1 MGENLI
7 SSSDIF
13 DAGLPSSLKEI
24 TELLIKLRGELA
36 QTAGEVRSSGSGN
49 AQGVKELLNVAN
61 ALNDAF
67 KATNNA
73 LAVNNDALAKY
84 TAALEANARAK
95 QKNVADTKS
104 LTDAEAKEVE
114 ALSQSLNFLTQNGNK
129 NMALWKDVTQS
140 MSGTNMSYNQMK
152 ATVQVLEKA
161 LRSLNNSW
169 EKESDGAKSAQAA
182 VVRLKD
188 AMKNFDEAT
197 KSTAKSTERVSGASR
212 QYKKLTEEEAASVNA
227 FKEALAG
234 SNQERIDAVKN
245 VDMEAKSYNELYA
258 LYSAVKEE
266 LKGMTKEEVENT
278 EAGKVM
284 VAQSRRWMEHL
295 NNFQKATGNFSLNV
309 GNYRSAFDG
318 LGYSIQQVMREVPS
332 AQNLNQFFLAI
343 SNNIPMVADQ
353 LRLFKREQEGIAE
366 NLKELQE
373 GTKEYME
380 LQAKQMSLGTK
391 LIKSVLNWQTAL
403 LAVVFLLRQYGA
415 DLVNWFVGL
424 FRKVDINGYLKGVRE
439 AMGEFRK
446 ESALAFTDSTQEL
459 LIVVDRLGKVT
470 RGTDEWKEGI
480 KKVNEITHSNLSA
493 TTTTIGEVR
502 KVTEEY
508 KKQALQLAKNQ
519 AVIDIM
525 TKSSKDAVTR
535 QLARNAKSN
544 YQLAA
549 ILGID
554 TSDEK
559 AFDEL
564 NKYWNKYL
572 ESRRKVSKIQ
582 SEPYNKSQVSAL
594 GSFLAGS
601 GVSGVSID
609 YTHEEVL
616 AKAKDE
622 STRAYR
628 ELMNYI
634 NRMTAG
640 VLDEKAVERLLEEY
654 RAVEDLSKSTTKNL
668 KEDEPTLEA
677 MNDRYWEMMEARAK
691 MTEDEYSKEVE
702 LAKVTNARLLEENED
717 AWDEQ
722 VTALDNNLR
731 EGLITREEYDIKIL
745 EAKQQHDAI
754 EEELEKAHRDNLQQI
769 WEKYEIKRVKA
780 EIEATEVTTEQVMR
794 RVRTRAAEAARNAQV
809 NRNIELLKTQLIALE
824 KIDTKGVEEGEKAKQ
839 EAIDKTTAAIEKQRQ
854 ALDYSQK
861 LKVATN
867 IFDVFGVSDKL
878 QDYVGSGDK
887 RGLMESILGDSL
899 ENASDDQ
906 VNDYFEKWFDG
917 AEKAVSEW
925 YNSTSKYINEA
936 LDAYVRLAEA
946 KAELFR
952 QDTENAQEAYE
963 KEKALMEAGYA
974 NRMSAAWE
982 EYQQKKEL
990 QKQAEEDAKRA
1001 AKVQM
1006 DLDTAT
1012 QAVSIV
1018 TAIANLYKVLS
1029 GVNIPFPG
1037 AGVALA
1043 TGLSA
1048 TLLTAFS
1055 VAKAKAYQLT
1065 RYGSGG
1071 YEEVTE
1077 GGTHASGHDTM
1088 LGIRNSRGRQM
1099 VVERGEGIGVFTR
1112 AARARYG
1119 SRGLRTLVEAAN
1131 RGQIGTVALAE
1142 LERDREGG
1150 TQQTFVSAVNLGK
1163 IERSLDAIERQGAVR
1178 YSVDGDGNL
1187 VEYRGNTKITY
1198 NKR

>member
-1 MGENLI
+1 MAENLI
-7 SSSDIF
+7 HSSDIF
-13 DAGLPSSLKEI
+13 DAGLPGSLQEV
-24 TELLIKLRGELA
+24 TDLLVKLRNELS
-36 QTAGEVRSSGSGN
+36 QTAGEIRGSGSGS
-49 AQGVKELLNVAN
+49 AQGVKELVNVAN

-73 LAVNNDALAKY
+73 LAVNNDAMAKY

-95 QKNVADTKS
+95 QKNAADTKG

-114 ALSQSLNFLTQNGNK
+114 FLSQSLNFLTQNGNRNMNVWK
-129 NMALWKDVTQS
+129 NMTQA
-140 MSGTNMSYNQMK
+140 MSGANMSYNQMK

-161 LRSLNNSW
+161 LRSLSNSW
-169 EKESDGAKSAQAA
+169 EKESAGAKSAQAA
-182 VVRLKD
+182 VVRLKE
-188 AMKNFDEAT
+188 AMKGFDDAT
-197 KSTAKSTERVSGASR
+197 KATATSTGRAVGASR
-212 QYKKLTEEEAASVNA
+212 EYKKLTDEEAASVNA
-227 FKEALAG
+227 FKAALAG

-266 LKGMTKEEVENT
+266 LKSMTKEEVENT
-278 EAGKVM
+278 EAGKQM
-284 VAQSRRWMEHL
+284 VLQSRRWMEHL

-353 LRLFKREQEGIAE
+353 LKLFKREQEGIAE
-366 NLKELQE
+366 DLEELVE

-415 DLVNWFVGL
+415 DIVNWFVGL
-424 FRKVDINGYLKGVRE
+424 FRKVDINGYLKSASQ

-446 ESALAFTDSTQEL
+446 ASGEAFTDSTQEL
-459 LIVVDRLGKVT
+459 LVIVDRLEKVT
-470 RGTDEWKEGI
+470 KGTDEWKEGI
-480 KKVNEITHSNLSA
+480 KQVNDITHKSLNA
-493 TTTTIGEVR
+493 TTATIGEVR

-519 AVIDIM
+519 AIVDIM

-535 QLARNAKSN
+535 QLARNAKDN

-549 ILGID
+549 ILGVD

-559 AFDEL
+559 AFGEL
-564 NKYWNKYL
+564 NKLWHNYL
-572 ESRRKVSKIQ
+572 ESRSRVSEVQ
-582 SEPYNKSQVSAL
+582 REPSNKSKVNVW
-594 GSFLAGS
+594 GSFAAGAGAQ
-601 GVSGVSID
+601 GVSVE
-609 YTHEEVL
+609 YTHEQVV

-622 STRAYR
+622 SSKAYR

-640 VLDEKAVERLLEEY
+640 VLDEKAVEKLLEQY
-654 RAVEDLSKSTTKNL
+654 KIVEDFSKNTTKNL
-668 KEDEPTLEA
+668 KADDPTLEA

-691 MTEDEYSKEVE
+691 MIEDEYKKEVE
-702 LAKVTNARLLEENED
+702 LANVTNARLLEENED

-731 EGLITREEYDIKIL
+731 EGFITREEYNTKIL

-754 EEELEKAHRDNLQQI
+754 EAALEKEHTDNLRQI
-769 WEKYEIKRVKA
+769 WEKYELKRIQA
-780 EIEATEVTTEQVMR
+780 EIKETEVTTEQVMR

-809 NRNIELLKTQLIALE
+809 NRNIERLKNQLMELE
-824 KIDTKGVEEGEKAKQ
+824 RIDTKGVEEGEKAKQ
-839 EAIDKTTAAIEKQRQ
+839 EAIEKTTAAIEKQRQ

-861 LKVATN
+861 LKAATN
-867 IFDVFGVSDKL
+867 IFDVFGVSDRL
-878 QDYVGSGDK
+878 QDFAGSGDK

-899 ENASDDQ
+899 GNASDEQ
-906 VNDYFEKWFDG
+906 VNDYFEKWFDA
-917 AEKAVSEW
+917 AEKAVGEW
-925 YNSTSKYINEA
+925 YNSTTKYISEA

-946 KAELFR
+946 KAELAQ

-963 KEKALMEAGYA
+963 KEKALLEAGYA

-982 EYQQKKEL
+982 EYQQKKAL
-990 QKQAEEDAKRA
+990 QKQAEEDAKKA

-1006 DLDTAT
+1006 DLDTA
-1012 QAVSIV
+1012 QQGASLV

-1029 GVNIPFPG
+1029 GINIPFPG

-1048 TLLTAFS
+1048 ALLTAFGE
-1055 VAKAKAYQLT
+1055 AKVKAYQLAK
-1065 RYGSGG
+1065 YGSGG

-1088 LGIRNSRGRQM
+1088 LGIRNRRGRQM

-1119 SRGLRTLVEAAN
+1119 SRGLKNLVDAAN
-1131 RGQIGTVALAE
+1131 RGQIGTMALAE
-1142 LERDREGG
+1142 LERDRAGG
-1150 TQQTFVSAVNLGK
+1150 VQQTFVSAVNLGK
-1163 IERSLDAIERQGAVR
+1163 IERALETIERQGSVR
-1178 YSVDGDGNL
+1178 YGVDSEGNM
-1187 VEYRGNTKITY
+1187 VEYRGRTKTTY
-1198 NKR
+1198 KK

>member
-1 MGENLI
+1 MADNLI
-7 SSSDIF
+7 HSSDIF
-13 DAGLPSSLKEI
+13 DAGLPGSLQEV
-24 TELLIKLRGELA
+24 TDLLVKLRNELS
-36 QTAGEVRSSGSGN
+36 QTAGEIRGSGSGS
-49 AQGVKELLNVAN
+49 AQGVKELVNVAN

-95 QKNVADTKS
+95 QKNAADTKS

-114 ALSQSLNFLTQNGNK
+114 FLSESLNFLNQNGNR
-129 NMALWKDVTQS
+129 NMAVWKNITQS
-140 MSGTNMSYNQMK
+140 MSGANMSYNQMK

-161 LRSLNNSW
+161 LRSLSNSW
-169 EKESDGAKSAQAA
+169 EKESAGAKSAQAA
-182 VVRLKD
+182 VVRLKE
-188 AMKNFDEAT
+188 AMKGFDETT
-197 KSTAKSTERVSGASR
+197 KATAKSNERAVGATR
-212 QYKKLTEEEAASVNA
+212 QYKNLTEQEIASVNA
-227 FKEALAG
+227 FKAALAG
-234 SNQERIDAVKN
+234 SNQERIEAVKN
-245 VDMEAKSYNELYA
+245 VDMEAKTYNELYA

-266 LKGMTKEEVENT
+266 LKSMTKEEVENT
-278 EAGKVM
+278 EAGKAM
-284 VAQSRRWMEHL
+284 VAQSRKWMEHL

-318 LGYSIQQVMREVPS
+318 LGYSIQQVMREIPS

-380 LQAKQMSLGTK
+380 LQAKQMSVGTK

-424 FRKVDINGYLKGVRE
+424 FRKVDINGYLKGVNQ
-439 AMGEFRK
+439 AMGEFRRATG
-446 ESALAFTDSTQEL
+446 EAFTDSTQEL
-459 LIVVDRLGKVT
+459 LVIVDRLGKVT
-470 RGTDEWKEGI
+470 QGTDEWKEGI
-480 KKVNEITHSNLSA
+480 KQVNEITHSNLNA

-502 KVTEEY
+502 KVTKEY
-508 KKQALQLAKNQ
+508 KEQALQLAKNQ
-519 AVIDIM
+519 AIIDIM
-525 TKSSKDAVTR
+525 TQSSRDAVTR

-549 ILGID
+549 ILGVD

-559 AFDEL
+559 AFKEL
-564 NKYWNKYL
+564 NDLWSKYL
-572 ESRRKVSKIQ
+572 ESRKKVNKVQ
-582 SEPYNKSQVSAL
+582 KEPRSEVSFW
-594 GSFLAGS
+594 GSVAAGF
-601 GVSGVSID
+601 GATEVSVD
-609 YTHEEVL
+609 YTQEQVI
-616 AKAKDE
+616 AKAKEE
-622 STRAYR
+622 STKAYR

-640 VLDEKAVERLLEEY
+640 VLDEKAVEKLLEQY
-654 RAVEDLSKSTTKNL
+654 KIVEDLSKDTTKNL
-668 KEDEPTLEA
+668 KADVPELEA

-691 MTEDEYSKEVE
+691 MIEDEYTKEVE
-702 LAKVTNARLLEENED
+702 IAKVTNARLLEENED

-731 EGLITREEYDIKIL
+731 EGLITREEYDTKIL

-754 EEELEKAHRDNLQQI
+754 EAALEKEHTDNLQQI

-780 EIEATEVTTEQVMR
+780 EIKATEVTTEQVMR

-809 NRNIELLKTQLIALE
+809 NRNIDRLKNQLIELE
-824 KIDTKGVEEGEKAKQ
+824 KIDTKNIEENEENKRKAI
-839 EAIDKTTAAIEKQRQ
+839 EETTAAIEKQRQ

-861 LKVATN
+861 LKAVGN
-867 IFDVFGVSDKL
+867 IFDVFGVSDRL
-878 QDYVGSGDK
+878 QDFAGSGDK
-887 RGLMESILGDSL
+887 RGLMESILGESL
-899 ENASDDQ
+899 GNASDEQ
-906 VNDYFEKWFDG
+906 INDYFEKWFDA
-917 AEKAVSEW
+917 AEKAVGEW
-925 YNSTSKYINEA
+925 YNSTTKYISEA

-946 KAELFR
+946 KAELAQ

-974 NRMSAAWE
+974 NRMNAAWE

-1006 DLDTAT
+1006 DLDTA
-1012 QAVSIV
+1012 QQGVSLV

-1029 GVNIPFPG
+1029 GINIPFPG

-1048 TLLTAFS
+1048 TLLTAFG
-1055 VAKAKAYQLT
+1055 VAKAKAYQLAK
-1065 RYGSGG
+1065 YGSGG

-1088 LGIRNSRGRQM
+1088 LGIRNRRGRQM

-1119 SRGLRTLVEAAN
+1119 SRGLRNLVEAAN
-1131 RGQIGTVALAE
+1131 RGQIGTMALAE
-1142 LERDREGG
+1142 LERDRAGG
-1150 TQQTFVSAVNLGK
+1150 VQQTFVSAVNLGK
-1163 IERSLDAIERQGAVR
+1163 IERALDAIERQGSVR
-1178 YSVDGDGNL
+1178 YGVDSEGNM
-1187 VEYRGNTKITY
+1187 VEYKGRTKTTY
-1198 NKR
+1198 KK